1 MRTISPL
8 LAGAG
13 IFAMTLFAESA
24 RLQPVPSSVE
34 NIERGALPSSWV
46 TGASCPETPAFRIH
60 EYNPDFF
67 ILRQSGC
74 TNFEKPFL
82 YLLFGERSAMLV
94 DTGAKEADVAGA
106 VGQASSAGRRA
117 TAAVRSRSSSCI
129 RTATAITPRA
139 TPSSTGRP
147 NTTLVAAS
155 PEALTAFFGL
165 TGWPDASAAYSLS
178 GRIIDVIPIP
188 GHERAS
194 IALYDRRTGVLL
206 TGDTLY
212 PGRLYVRDGQA
223 FTASIQRLVA
233 FTRDKPVAHI
243 LGAHVE
249 NTRTPFVDYP
259 EGTTYQPDEHP
270 LELGRAHLLELN
282 DAPDGDARHDRP
294 PRAPRLHDL
303 ADRACPG
310 AVIEQRRRAQTVLP
324 AMPPKKPDTS
334 PNSATTGP
342 CGCALTAGG
351 WSETL
356 CSQRWGQAHPD
367 QGGGAEGSDS

>member
-1 MRTISPL
+1 MAGRSAVAVLVIL
-8 LAGAG
+8 VAGVAGAQSLPG
-13 IFAMTLFAESA
+13 
-24 RLQPVPSSVE
+24 
-34 NIERGALPSSWV
+34 NIEGGALPVSWV
-46 TGASCPETPAFRIH
+46 TGASCPETPPFRIH

-94 DTGAKEADVAGA
+94 DTGAQKADVAGA
-106 VGQASSAGRRA
+106 VGQAIDRWSARHGGRPVSLVVVHSHGHGDHIA
-117 TAAVRSRSSSCI
+117 GDAQF
-129 RTATAITPRA
+129 
-139 TPSSTGRP
+139 TGRA

-165 TGWPDASAAYSLS
+165 TGWPDGSAVYSLS

-194 IALYDRRTGVLL
+194 IALYDRRTGILL

-212 PGRLYVRDGQA
+212 PGRLYVRDGPA

-282 DAPDGDARHDRP
+282 DALTEMRGTI
-294 PRAPRLHDL
+294 
-303 ADRACPG
+303 
-310 AVIEQRRRAQTVLP
+310 VRRAFRDFTIWPVV
-324 AMPPKKPDTS
+324 
-334 PNSATTGP
+334 
-342 CGCALTAGG
+342 
-351 WSETL
+351 
-356 CSQRWGQAHPD
+356 R
-367 QGGGAEGSDS
+367 